1 MEWDLEDLK
10 QSIIDSAAD
19 YDKIMKE
26 DKFIQSLISKGFVY
40 DEDKDRWFR
49 LWTTNNGQEVCLEL
63 YQKQSDGRWKQIM
76 SGESEDS
83 VFYEE
88 LV

>member
-26 DKFIQSLISKGFVY
+26 DEFIQSLISKGFVY
-40 DEDKDRWFR
+40 DEDKDFR
-49 LWTTNNGQEVCLEL
+49 
-63 YQKQSDGRWKQIM
+63 
-76 SGESEDS
+76 EDADKVSVWS
-83 VFYEE
+83 VFG
-88 LV
+88 LPIMDKRSV

>member
-49 LWTTNNGQEVCLEL
+49 LWTTNNGNEICLEL
-63 YQKQSDGRWKQIM
+63 YQKQSDGTWKQIM
-76 SGESEDS
+76 SGNDDS

>member
-26 DKFIQSLISKGFVY
+26 DEFIQSLISKGFVY

-49 LWTTNNGQEVCLEL
+49 IWSTNNGQEICLEL
-63 YQKQSDGRWKQIM
+63 YQKQPDGRWKQIM